1 MNIVSPESITKQYAD
16 RPLFEQVTL
25 GIEAGDRIGLV
36 GVNGSG
42 KTTLLRIVAGA
53 EQADSG
59 RVSMARDLRVAYL
72 PQNPALDPDLTVI
85 EQIFRGDAPEIRLLR
100 EYERLGLIYT
110 LGRSE
115 GNYRLFD
122 ETALWCVRQVTRARA
137 LGLTLKEI
145 REVCD
150 AYLAGRAPFGVLLK
164 EKLDAAGARVDRRL
178 AELQAQRA
186 RIAEVSQGLASA
198 IARGA
203 ADEFLEPDPRRTTPR
218 GPVTA

>member
-1 MNIVSPESITKQYAD
+1 MT
-16 RPLFEQVTL
+16 
-25 GIEAGDRIGLV
+25 
-36 GVNGSG
+36 NGSG
-42 KTTLLRIVAGA
+42 PTSGA
-53 EQADSG
+53 
-59 RVSMARDLRVAYL
+59 
-72 PQNPALDPDLTVI
+72 PLTIGELSRRTGV
-85 EQIFRGDAPEIRLLR
+85 PIRLLR

-150 AYLAGRAPFGVLLK
+150 VYLAGRAPIGVLFK

-178 AELQAQRA
+178 AELRAQRA
-186 RIAEVSQGLASA
+186 QIAEVSQRLASA
-198 IARGA
+198 IARGD

-218 GPVTA
+218 SAATA